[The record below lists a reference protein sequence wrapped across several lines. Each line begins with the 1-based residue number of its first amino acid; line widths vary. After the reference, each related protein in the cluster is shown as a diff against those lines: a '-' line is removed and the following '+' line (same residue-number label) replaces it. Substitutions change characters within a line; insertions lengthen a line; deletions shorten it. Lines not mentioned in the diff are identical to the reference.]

1 MQQSSFTM
9 QTNPNKV
16 SVSRNLDIRDALLQ
30 MLKVMRD
37 NNKKIQSNQF
47 KIEQGI
53 KDVSGNVRSLT
64 GSGGVEKKIDN
75 ISTFLLR
82 MNNKIEALSRSGGGG
97 RTAILETLAQES

>member
-1 MQQSSFTM
+1 
-9 QTNPNKV
+9 
-16 SVSRNLDIRDALLQ
+16 

-53 KDVSGNVRSLT
+53 KDVSGNMRSLT

-97 RTAILETLAQES
+97 RTAIFYKVSYSFCIRRDYIKSVIYRFLEG